1 MTARRT
7 ASERKFYQAAR
18 RWYRACLLLEEYLD
32 AARDDPT
39 ETLWLEGMDRRVKEI
54 GVLIN
59 RWWRRAHLAGPHA
72 RPEGG
77 R

>member
-7 ASERKFYQAAR
+7 ASERKFYQAVR
-18 RWYRACLLLEEYLD
+18 KWYRACRLLSEYLD
-32 AARDDPT
+32 AAQDDPT
-39 ETLWLEGMDRRVKEI
+39 ETLWLGGMDRRVEEI

-59 RWWRRAHLAGPHA
+59 RWRRAHLAGPHA